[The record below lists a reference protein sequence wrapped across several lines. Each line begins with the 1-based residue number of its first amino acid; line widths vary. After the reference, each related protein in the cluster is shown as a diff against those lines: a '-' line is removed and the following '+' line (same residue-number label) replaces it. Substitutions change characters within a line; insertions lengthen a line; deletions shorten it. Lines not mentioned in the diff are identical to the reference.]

1 MFEHLPSRPSPCV
14 WRNLAAFVDPNA
26 ANLTE
31 IEKLVD
37 SVNPRSVVETLLP
50 LAEARRA
57 QELNQSGHTR
67 GKIVLRVV

>member
-1 MFEHLPSRPSPCV
+1 MFEHLPSQPSPCV
-14 WRNLAAFVDPNA
+14 WLNLAAFVDPSA

-31 IEKLVD
+31 IEKLVN
-37 SVNPRSVVETLLP
+37 SVILRPVVETLLP

-67 GKIVLRVV
+67 GEIVLRVV